1 MRASLKK
8 RFDKAWEDSKPP
20 DFKEYRDTP
29 SQRRDLSAFMTLDRL
44 VPGKGD
50 IVSAAE
56 HDQIFLGV
64 GEEELDRAASDADI
78 RFLAACGVFY
88 SSEFDCLSMYA

>member
-1 MRASLKK
+1 
-8 RFDKAWEDSKPP
+8 
-20 DFKEYRDTP
+20 
-29 SQRRDLSAFMTLDRL
+29 